1 MRLMMTGS
9 FGLVLT
15 LAAMAQ
21 AQSDTS
27 KNVAQPVPD
36 QQNLNLII
44 DSEALQNVYQASFR
58 ADPQQ
63 PSYFINPVSREEAS
77 GLSLAPVDEAA
88 RTHLKLPKGQGL
100 IATSVLPQGPA
111 AQAGI
116 SQNDILLTLDDVP
129 LTKPE
134 DLEEKLKSAG
144 DKPLNLVLL
153 HHGQKKTLQIQP
165 KVKVTFGPVQPA
177 APEFW
182 IGVSV
187 TPVEPALRAQL
198 QIPADQGLITTGVI
212 ENTPAVKAG
221 LKVNDILL
229 TMRGSPL
236 RNHNEFVKLV
246 QENGE
251 KPLAVELIREG
262 SRQTI
267 EVTPERRKDVQL
279 RISQL
284 QHTGNWNVVHPGAV
298 IQSNQPGFLVHPGAV
313 IQSNQPGFLVA
324 PDGNWTF
331 PNDLSIQGV
340 RSFDTL
346 SAQHPADPLANR
358 LDTMASEIKELREAV
373 EELSKTLKDR
383 K

>member
-1 MRLMMTGS
+1 MRLTMTCG
-9 FGLVLT
+9 FALALI

-27 KNVAQPVPD
+27 KNVAQPVPGL
-36 QQNLNLII
+36 QNDNLII
-44 DSEALQNVYQASFR
+44 DSNALQNVYVNPIQRLDS
-58 ADPQQ
+58 QQ
-63 PSYFINPVSREEAS
+63 PSYFVNPVSREEGS

-153 HHGQKKTLQIQP
+153 HHGQKKALQIQP
-165 KVKVTFGPVQPA
+165 QIKVTFGPVKPLP
-177 APEFW
+177 PEFW

-187 TPVEPALRAQL
+187 TPLEPALRDQL

-212 ENTPAVKAG
+212 DNTPAAKVG

-229 TMRGSPL
+229 TMNGKSL
-236 RNHNEFVKLV
+236 RSQDEFVKLV

-251 KPLAVELIREG
+251 KPLPIEIIRDG
-262 SRQTI
+262 SRQTV
-267 EVTPERRKDVQL
+267 EVTPARRKDVRL

-284 QHTGNWNVVHPGAV
+284 QHTGNWNVFYPGAV
-298 IQSNQPGFLVHPGAV
+298 IQGNQTGF
-313 IQSNQPGFLVA
+313 VA
-324 PDGNWTF
+324 APEVTWTL

-340 RSFDTL
+340 RSFDTW
-346 SAQHPADPLANR
+346 SAQHQADPLATR
-358 LDTMASEIKELREAV
+358 LDAMSNEVKELRKAV
-373 EELSKTLKDR
+373 EELSKAIKDR